1 MGSRLILHS
10 PHSSI
15 PGKLRSR
22 RILSPSLT
30 TRRADSPTPSSSEA
44 FPGVYPEWLSSRK
57 DFQDLRNQ
65 YEHLDK
71 IDLYA
76 VCLKPATSRSDFE
89 RKAVM
94 RFMKSC
100 PYFGT
105 MKDDQ
110 LADISDRMRA
120 VRFEKEELLMRRGE
134 KADCM
139 YMIVKGRVGIYIGSE
154 IAKDEVG
161 EHNVIGE
168 SAVQTKNLRTA
179 TVKAHTPV
187 ETLKLTYEDYDHVVF
202 RLKLQDFYQV
212 ATFLQTIEYFS
223 AWNIS
228 KLYRLASIIII
239 KQYRK
244 GQRVYS
250 IGEEAHNLHIVKE
263 GQVSLK
269 VELDLE
275 RSNRWPTKVHEWAQ
289 VQTTHRYEKSLK
301 VCTSGMFFGEHDLIA
316 RNSHSTNAICTSESC
331 LLYIVIEDFFREIFS
346 DKDCKLLDEINATR
360 PNSDYLRGQLE
371 HEKRMIRLSS
381 EAMLNAFNM
390 NHVPTGRNVFLAQG
404 DVKKAQWA
412 KLIVRKKQGGMR
424 KDLVQLTKE
433 ETKTQFSFR
442 TPRSDTTNRPFP

>member
-1 MGSRLILHS
+1 MGSRLMLHS
-10 PHSSI
+10 QHSSM
-15 PGKLRSR
+15 PDKLRHR

-30 TRRADSPTPSSSEA
+30 ARILTSPVPPHPLSN
-44 FPGVYPEWLSSRK
+44 VYPEWLSSRK

-71 IDLYA
+71 IDIYA
-76 VCLKPATSRSDFE
+76 ACLKPAIGRNDFE

-100 PYFGT
+100 PYFST

-110 LADISDRMRA
+110 LADISDRMRS
-120 VRFEKEELLMRRGE
+120 VRFEKDEYLMRRGE

-139 YMIVKGRVGIYIGSE
+139 YMLVKGRVGIYIGSDV
-154 IAKDEVG
+154 AKDEVI

-168 SAVQTKNLRTA
+168 SAVQTKNMRTA
-179 TVKAHTPV
+179 TVKAHCDV
-187 ETLKLTYEDYDHVVF
+187 EALKLTYEDYDHVVF
-202 RLKLQDFYQV
+202 RIKLQDFYQV

-228 KLYRLASIIII
+228 KLYRLASIIIV
-239 KQYRK
+239 KQYKR
-244 GQRVYS
+244 GQRVYN
-250 IGEEAHNLHIVKE
+250 IGEEAHDLYIVKE

-301 VCTSGMFFGEHDLIA
+301 VCTSGKFFGEQDLIA
-316 RNSHSTNAICTSESC
+316 RVPHSNNAICTSESC

-360 PNSDYLRGQLE
+360 PNSGYLRGQLE
-371 HEKRMIRLSS
+371 QEKRMIRLSS

-390 NHVPTGRNVFLAQG
+390 NHVPNGRNVFLAQG
-404 DVKKAQWA
+404 DVRKAQWA
-412 KLIVRKKQGGMR
+412 KLIVKRKKGGMR

-433 ETKTQFSFR
+433 ETKTQCSFR
-442 TPRSDTTNRPFP
+442 TPRSDMSSRPLL